1 MSAEAEGSPHT
12 WRRRG
17 LFAASLGAAGHL
29 PAATAPTQ
37 RGPASAIR
45 AGSHAAPLCTS
56 APRAAGP
63 ASVLLLRLDHG
74 PSVVLVGIA
83 GHVHRGGALRQRL
96 VLPRVLLLV
105 HLVVAVL
112 LSSGRGRGEDDG
124 VGLQR
129 EKVLVPAAGVVAEEL
144 DQLRA
149 NLRRGGGAGRWR
161 QSVAFAWPTQPV
173 RGPESGG
180 SGPLVLSVSWPT

>member
-1 MSAEAEGSPHT
+1 MLAVSERLTTVEV
-12 WRRRG
+12 
-17 LFAASLGAAGHL
+17 AADGIQHVDAVGGGCS
-29 PAATAPTQ
+29 
-37 RGPASAIR
+37 
-45 AGSHAAPLCTS
+45 
-56 APRAAGP
+56 
-63 ASVLLLRLDHG
+63 LLRLLD
-74 PSVVLVGIA
+74 VGL
-83 GHVHRGGALRQRL
+83 G
-96 VLPRVLLLV
+96 LL